1 MATSPRFWDLYP
13 GPRPMH
19 GAGTKFPDT
28 GQKENTKSLLTNSEA
43 VQAFTHAESTLQ
55 SHELRCVIW
64 SRSAAKVAKWVEYCM
79 PQCWSTEDGSSSP
92 RGGCL
97 SGCHLSPNALEALVQ
112 TVPAVLS
119 AGDAGGWPCTCTCM
133 CDFHLQSAWKNA
145 ANQIRTGRCYHWL
158 VVPAVK
164 DVLSLQVLWE
174 LVIIDDPSKRKPLKV
189 R

>member
-19 GAGTKFPDT
+19 SAGTKFPDT
-28 GQKENTKSLLTNSEA
+28 GQKENIKSLLTNSET
-43 VQAFTHAESTLQ
+43 VQAFTHAESMLQ
-55 SHELRCVIW
+55 SHCQPHKLRCVIW
-64 SRSAAKVAKWVEYCM
+64 RRSAAKVAKWMVYCKL
-79 PQCWSTEDGSSSP
+79 QCWSAEDGSSSP
-92 RGGCL
+92 RNGWL
-97 SGCHLSPNALEALVQ
+97 SRCHLSPNALEALVQ

-133 CDFHLQSAWKNA
+133 YDFHLQNAWKNA

-164 DVLSLQVLWE
+164 VVLSLQVL
-174 LVIIDDPSKRKPLKV
+174 
-189 R
+189 